1 MREEYLRT
9 GDNTP
14 AVADGIATTARV
26 ITAAAAIMTTGFASF
41 LFNPS
46 AILKR
51 FGLALATAI
60 LMDATIVRTVLV
72 PASMELLGDKNWWF
86 PRWLDRFVPQVDVE
100 GERSDEH
107 TSELQSLMRNT
118 YAVFCLN

>member
-9 GDNTP
+9 GDNTT

-60 LMDATIVRTVLV
+60 LMDATIVRDRKSTSRTPVTNAPLV
-72 PASMELLGDKNWWF
+72 CRTLLETKMITIKINNQHD
-86 PRWLDRFVPQVDVE
+86 
-100 GERSDEH
+100 
-107 TSELQSLMRNT
+107 
-118 YAVFCLN
+118 

>member
-9 GDNTP
+9 GDNTT

-86 PRWLDRFVPQVDVE
+86 PRWLDRFVPQD
-100 GERSDEH
+100 R
-107 TSELQSLMRNT
+107 TRT
-118 YAVFCLN
+118 RLNSSP